1 MKKYHLTSIS
11 LVFLINSFL
20 PSLSFA
26 ADIENGERIFN
37 ANCSACHAGGNNV
50 IIPEKTLKTDALE
63 ANGMKSV
70 SAITY
75 QVTNGKNAMPA
86 FGGRLDDSD
95 IEDVANYVLS
105 QSEKGWD

>member
-1 MKKYHLTSIS
+1 MKKFHLTSIS
-11 LVFLINSFL
+11 LFLLMNFFSPNS
-20 PSLSFA
+20 SFA

-50 IIPEKTLKTDALE
+50 IIPEKTLKKEALE
-63 ANGMKSV
+63 ANGMNSV
-70 SAITY
+70 DAITY

-86 FGGRLDDSD
+86 FGGRLDDGD
-95 IEDVANYVLS
+95 IEDVANFVLS